1 MSALTLYVD
10 AYWIS
15 PYAFSAFVALEE
27 LKVPYTVKEIALQ
40 AGEHRLPGYGSPT
53 GRVPALQHGDFWLAE
68 SQAIGEYLAESFPP
82 PQHPRLFPVDVRE
95 RAIARQLQ
103 AWVRS
108 DLLPIREERPT
119 TTLWYPRTPAAPLSE
134 KGRAAADRLI
144 KALTPLIRP
153 GAGSLFAEWCL
164 ADADVGLMLQ
174 RLNLNGDPL
183 PAALEA
189 YAEAQWAR
197 PSLAKWNSHARIPY
211 VPY

>member
-1 MSALTLYVD
+1 MSALTLFVD

-27 LKVPYTVKEIALQ
+27 LKVPYALKEIALQ
-40 AGEHRLPGYGSPT
+40 SGEQRLPGYGSPT

-68 SQAIGEYLAESFPP
+68 SQAIGEYLAETFPP
-82 PQHPRLFPVDVRE
+82 PQHPRLFPTGVRE

-119 TTLWYPRTPAAPLSE
+119 TSLWYPHSAAAPLSD
-134 KGRAAADRLI
+134 KARAACDRLL

-153 GAGSLFAEWCL
+153 GASALFEHWCL

-174 RLNLNGDPL
+174 RLNSSGDPL
-183 PAALEA
+183 PPALKA

-197 PSLAKWNSHARIPY
+197 PSLAKWNSHPRIPY
-211 VPY
+211 APY

>member
-1 MSALTLYVD
+1 MSALTLYID

-15 PYAFSAFVALEE
+15 PYALSAFVALEE
-27 LKVPYTVKEIALQ
+27 LKVPYALKELALLS
-40 AGEHRLPGYGSPT
+40 GEHRRPGYLSPT

-68 SQAIGEYLAESFPP
+68 SQAIGEYLADTFPP
-82 PQHPRLFPVDVRE
+82 PEHARLFPLDVRE

-119 TTLWYPRTPAAPLSE
+119 TTLWYERAQAPLSD
-134 KGRAAADRLI
+134 KARAAAAQLV
-144 KALTPLIRP
+144 KALTPLILP
-153 GAGSLFAEWCL
+153 GASSLFEDWCL
-164 ADADVGLMLQ
+164 ADADVALMLQ

-183 PAALEA
+183 PPALKA

-197 PSLAKWNSHARIPY
+197 PSLSKWNSHARIPY